1 MATAFAHNFTSVRN
15 PFLSQLEFDTDRV
28 RGQAIGDF
36 LLQVMLASGM
46 NIQHQVNDC
55 EAAADWTESNS
66 GTFDLTIEA
75 TIKRVGT
82 NAIHLESTAAC
93 NNTQYVETRLIHAS
107 AVIDPDVSGIKGQDW
122 NDTQFVGFWQH
133 FATAGHFTTLGDLKF
148 ALVNYLD
155 GTGEVVGTKINVPV
169 PTIEDKWQRV
179 ELDIKAERRDR
190 VVAIRF
196 YCANA
201 DAGDD
206 IYIDGITRY
215 LFSSGKGPMLGPCQF
230 YPIAS
235 GEVLVRGDY
244 VTLAEDN
251 SNVAVTK
258 QVAADKTNSI
268 GVVVVGGTGVA
279 GGTVHAAIQTHG
291 PIFARANETVTDGG
305 IVEWATGQE
314 LDLNDTNSEKHGLG
328 KAIAAGVIDEDSLIF
343 ISPTP
348 IDTADV

>member
-15 PFLSQLEFDTDRV
+15 PFLSQLEFDGDRV
-28 RGQAIGDF
+28 RGQALGDF

-46 NIQHQVNDC
+46 NIEHQVNDC
-55 EAAADWTESNS
+55 EAAGDWTEVASAQ
-66 GTFDLTIEA
+66 FDVATEA

-82 NAIHLESTAAC
+82 NSIKLTSTVAA
-93 NNTQYVETRLIHAS
+93 TGYVETRFIHAS
-107 AVIDPDVSGIKGQDW
+107 AVIDPDPSGVKGQDW
-122 NDTQFVGFWQH
+122 NDTQFIGFWQH

-155 GTGEVVGTKINVPV
+155 GSGEVVGTKISVPV

-179 ELDIKAERRDR
+179 NLDISAERRDR

-196 YCANA
+196 YNGNA
-201 DAGDD
+201 DAAEN

-215 LFSSGKGPMLGPCQF
+215 LFSNGKGPMWGPCQF
-230 YPIAS
+230 YTIANA
-235 GEVLVRGDY
+235 EVLARGDY
-244 VTLAEDN
+244 VTLAEGN
-251 SNVAVTK
+251 SNAEVTK

-279 GGTVHAAIQTHG
+279 GGTVKAAIQTHG
-291 PIFARANETVTDGG
+291 PMFARANETITDGG

-314 LDLNDTNSEKHGLG
+314 LDLNDTASEKHGLG

-348 IDTADV
+348 IDTADA

>member
-15 PFLSQLEFDTDRV
+15 PFLSQLEFDSDRA

-36 LLQVMLASGM
+36 MLQIMLASGM

-55 EAAADWTESNS
+55 EAAADWTESTS

-93 NNTQYVETRLIHAS
+93 NGTQYVETRLHHAS
-107 AVIDPDVSGIKGQDW
+107 AVIAPDASGIKGQDW
-122 NDTQFVGFWQH
+122 NDTQFVGFYQH
-133 FATAGHFTTLGDLKF
+133 FATAGHFTTLGDLQF

-155 GTGEVVGTKINVPV
+155 GSGEVVGTKINVPV
-169 PTIEDKWQRV
+169 PTVEDKWQRV

-206 IYIDGITRY
+206 IYIDNITRY
-215 LFSSGKGPMLGPCQF
+215 LFSSGKGPMMGPCQF

-244 VTLAEDN
+244 VTLAEGN
-251 SNVAVTK
+251 SNAEVTK
-258 QVAADKTNSI
+258 QVAADKVNSI
-268 GVVVVGGTGVA
+268 GIVVVGGTGVA
-279 GGTVHAAIQTHG
+279 GGTVHAAIQTFG
-291 PIFARANETVTDGG
+291 PAFARANETITTGLG
-305 IVEWATGQE
+305 IEWATGQE
-314 LDLNDTNSEKHGLG
+314 LDLSDVTSELHSLG
-328 KAIAAGVIDEDSLIF
+328 KALVAGVADEDSLVF
-343 ISPTP
+343 IQPVNS
-348 IDTADV
+348 DS